1 MVYIDYLRLL
11 SILAVI
17 FFHLH
22 QNVTY
27 RWSWFS
33 GGYVGVDVFLFL
45 SGFLITQ
52 SLGKMRQTRLAVGAQ
67 DFLYRRLARIMV
79 PTILVSLIVA
89 AFAVL
94 THTGGWA
101 PAWWSIA
108 FCYNFYLVIRHI
120 SYFQN
125 DALPHL
131 FLGMWYLSLLV
142 QLYWVH
148 FLLRITLR
156 RDRYFFA
163 GVGALAALMLG
174 GSVWLML
181 HGQSNAAYVLPWHGF
196 PYMIGSLYAGFAG
209 RQAAVPSARRYT
221 LLGLAAALVLAAIM
235 VVGHYHDFVFYSAGA
250 TLCAGLILFSARRSV
265 LLQRLQPGLGS
276 IIGEMSFSLY
286 LWNVPVIASVHHFF
300 GNAPW
305 FDQAALALTLIVAL
319 SLLTYRLIEVGLQKL
334 VAKQPRMAIG
344 LAPVLIACL
353 LLSIGGVGW
362 YRAAA
367 GQQTDA
373 RLAGQIDN
381 LRATNIYL
389 TNRLHRATARLSAE
403 QHAVAAHRVL
413 RAALAQAK
421 MQAMHAR
428 QRRLLTWL
436 PKPRM
441 RYVYFDNRRIAQNPL
456 YPDKQVLFITDSIL
470 LGWSGYVIHEVPNA
484 YLTGHV
490 GRAFVRSISVIDA
503 LDHRKFYHHIKY
515 IIVELGSN
523 GPIARGDLIQF
534 LSLVGARQVLLVI
547 PAVPR
552 AWVPEVARQY
562 RWAQAHYANV
572 HIVAWNRISA
582 GKVNYVIGDQVHLT
596 WFGVQPLMFAIM
608 KKLYALGYRSP
619 PRIAAPQARQGPHA
633 LDALIPSPAPQH

>member
-27 RWSWFS
+27 RWPWFS

-45 SGFLITQ
+45 SGFLITN
-52 SLGKMRQTRLAVGAQ
+52 SLGKLRQTSLAKGSQ

-79 PTILVSLIVA
+79 PTILVSLIVG

-94 THTGGWA
+94 TQSGGWA
-101 PAWWSIA
+101 PALWSIG

-142 QLYWVH
+142 QLYLVH

-163 GVGALAALMLG
+163 SVGVLAAVMLG
-174 GSVWLML
+174 GSVWLMR

-209 RQAAVPSARRYT
+209 RQTAAASARRYT
-221 LLGLAAALVLAAIM
+221 LLGLAAALGLASIM
-235 VVGHYHDFVFYSAGA
+235 IVGHYHDFVLYSVGA
-250 TLCAGLILFSARRSV
+250 SLCTGLIMIAARRSI
-265 LLQRLQPGLGS
+265 LLQRLKPGLGS

-305 FDQAALALTLIVAL
+305 FDQSLLALILIFAL
-319 SLLTYRLIEVGLQKL
+319 SLLTYRLIEVGLQRL
-334 VAKQPRMAIG
+334 VGKQPRMVIG
-344 LAPVLIACL
+344 LAPVLLACL

-362 YRAAA
+362 YRAAS
-367 GQQTDA
+367 GQQTIA

-381 LRATNIYL
+381 LRATNHYL
-389 TNRLHRATARLSAE
+389 THRLHRAATRLGADQRAIVADRARRVAMARAQSETQAGRR
-403 QHAVAAHRVL
+403 AV
-413 RAALAQAK
+413 QA
-421 MQAMHAR
+421 R
-428 QRRLLTWL
+428 DRRLLTWQ

-456 YPDKQVLFITDSIL
+456 YPDKRVLFITDSIL
-470 LGWSGYVIHEVPNA
+470 LGWSGYVIHEVPNG

-490 GRAFVRSISVIDA
+490 GRSFARSGAIIDA
-503 LDHRKFYHHIKY
+503 LKHHRFYHNIKY

-534 LSLVGARQVLLVI
+534 LTLVGARQVLLVI

-552 AWVPEVARQY
+552 PWVSEVARQY
-562 RWAQAHYANV
+562 RWAQAHYPNV
-572 HIVAWNRISA
+572 HIVPWNRISA
-582 GKVNYVIGDQVHLT
+582 GKANYVIDDQVHLT

-608 KKLYALGYRSP
+608 RKLFALGYR
-619 PRIAAPQARQGPHA
+619 
-633 LDALIPSPAPQH
+633 LPAPVPVGASGRVQ